1 MLDTYSG
8 FRLLNALYV
17 RTALLYKSLLSIERQ
32 PSSLNM
38 SADGVL
44 KSGLRI
50 ILAARFCSLR
60 SRSRLDVDVVR
71 WLPYSSI
78 HLLYQNNQLVLRS
91 NRQSFAILLLVYD
104 DNFMIRDY
112 FMLLFLTTLKS
123 LYVFL

>member
-8 FRLLNALYV
+8 FRLFNAL
-17 RTALLYKSLLSIERQ
+17 TALLYKSLLSIERQ

-78 HLLYQNNQLVLRS
+78 HLLYQNHKLVLRS

-112 FMLLFLTTLKS
+112 FNVKIIVRVLII
-123 LYVFL
+123 